1 MNSIRT
7 EKPMGAPGPTKPAI
21 ASGEAPKTE
30 QGIYP
35 QNSALGPESFCQ
47 IWIAPDGTIHAQNLT
62 RPLAQ
67 ILSRIN
73 PGDAAMRIRAQESFQ
88 GESPL
93 PDATCQEIPRPAEP
107 STPRPRL

>member
-7 EKPMGAPGPTKPAI
+7 EKTMGAPGPTKPAVT
-21 ASGEAPKTE
+21 SGLAPKTE
-30 QGIYP
+30 QGVIP
-35 QNSALGPESFCQ
+35 QNSAPRPESLCQ

-88 GESPL
+88 GEPPL
-93 PDATCQEIPRPAEP
+93 PAAACQEIPRPAEP
-107 STPRPRL
+107 SPPRL